1 MRVVIPSYN
10 RPQEIHEKTLAY
22 LQRSNWNPEN
32 VLMLVADQD
41 QFEQYH
47 RSLRG
52 SAFDFFVELQITEPG
67 LEASRSNA
75 RRRLLE
81 ENESI
86 VWMDDDIEDVVVLL
100 DDKLHHVPLGRVA
113 DDGFRAL
120 REHELRMWGVAPSAN
135 AFYMSEATRA
145 GLYFTIGCFYGEFN
159 DPDPAMDVQFGDSK
173 GDYERSLRH
182 YERHG
187 GVVRMNR
194 YAPVTKYRGNAG
206 GVVADA
212 DKVEQNV
219 QALEQQWPWLVQRNP
234 RRKTGVPEILLRERK
249 TEVWS

>member
-22 LQRSNWNPEN
+22 LQRTDWHPEEI
-32 VLMLVADQD
+32 LILVANQD

-47 RSLRG
+47 RGLRG
-52 SAFDFFVELQITEPG
+52 SVFDFFVDLQVTDVG
-67 LEASRSNA
+67 LEASRNFA
-75 RRRLLE
+75 RRNLLTE
-81 ENESI
+81 GEPVI
-86 VWMDDDIEDVVVLL
+86 WMDDDIEDVVRLQ
-100 DDKLHHVPLGRVA
+100 DDKLVPALLGDVWE
-113 DDGFRAL
+113 DGFQAL
-120 REHELRMWGVAPSAN
+120 QQHNLRMWGVAPSAN
-135 AFYMSEATRA
+135 AFYMSEATRG